1 MDTTRWPEDTYK
13 ETIIGPKFA
22 SRLLEN
28 VYPTSLYQV
37 VPWVVDLYS
46 DLLRTGK
53 WQPQFLTSSGHP
65 VLTKGGIL
73 YYGVQRCMAC
83 VRTNIPFETVFVDLP
98 ADHQGYF

>member
-22 SRLLEN
+22 AKLLEN
-28 VYPTSLYQV
+28 VAVTSSQGV

-53 WQPQFLTSSGHP
+53 WQPQFLISEGHP
-65 VLTKGGIL
+65 VLTKGGVL
-73 YYGVQRCMAC
+73 HYGVQRCMAC
-83 VRTNIPFETVFVDLP
+83 VRTGIPFETVFVELP
-98 ADHQGYF
+98 SSHQGYF